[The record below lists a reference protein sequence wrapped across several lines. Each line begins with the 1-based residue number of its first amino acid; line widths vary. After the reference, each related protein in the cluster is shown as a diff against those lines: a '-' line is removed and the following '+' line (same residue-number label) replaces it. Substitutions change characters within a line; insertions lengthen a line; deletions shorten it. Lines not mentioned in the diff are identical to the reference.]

1 MKKQSILFT
10 IILCLWVILE
20 TYLTVVIPQYQSI
33 FYDGLATKNLELF
46 YHGLYLLGFVYIS
59 FTFGL
64 PGKAWLTS
72 RISQAWR
79 WNVTEKLLGRDITH
93 ITNVDGRIAE
103 DIRIYT
109 DITVRVITEIII
121 AVLCLVGLVGSL
133 WADKQLFMYCLGY
146 IVILMILTK
155 LFKKPMQGAKFNQQE
170 AEQSYRAHLLLT
182 NNQADAINQAQ
193 ASLTTLGNNINSLVT
208 TLNTTVKGVNSN
220 VEKYNN
226 VGSEAVTGPTSD
238 FEKRANAVLQRLMP
252 GATGTLT
259 ANQLAKSEE
268 YGKISEQLA
277 GQQAIAAHSTNAF
290 LTNAYNTNPS
300 LYLSKVGRQGI
311 THMLQ
316 GNVDSIVAKNNAC
329 AFFNTGHRLGSCHRR
344 SHRATCA
351 STANGRSTRRH
362 TAAHCRFRHVWHLR
376 QVGHLTTSKYGI
388 CGY

>member
-182 NNQADAINQAQ
+182 NNDMDIDASQIKSVTQ
-193 ASLTTLGNNINSLVT
+193 ASIEKKNLRLPHYYESCALLMFIN
-208 TLNTTVKGVNSN
+208 
-220 VEKYNN
+220 
-226 VGSEAVTGPTSD
+226 
-238 FEKRANAVLQRLMP
+238 
-252 GATGTLT
+252 
-259 ANQLAKSEE
+259 
-268 YGKISEQLA
+268 
-277 GQQAIAAHSTNAF
+277 
-290 LTNAYNTNPS
+290 
-300 LYLSKVGRQGI
+300 
-311 THMLQ
+311 
-316 GNVDSIVAKNNAC
+316 
-329 AFFNTGHRLGSCHRR
+329 
-344 SHRATCA
+344 
-351 STANGRSTRRH
+351 
-362 TAAHCRFRHVWHLR
+362 W
-376 QVGHLTTSKYGI
+376 
-388 CGY
+388 